1 LDLVTALEQLKPVN
15 MESPG
20 ETPKEKDQ
28 KKNRLISESE
38 ADLNDS
44 PADEVVT
51 DSAVDSADVQA
62 SVPEHEPQ
70 TTETFHSGAVHSDT
84 SLNEAIS
91 VDGSGAQSVDE
102 DEYSEHFQP
111 PADDF
116 YPAEAF
122 DDSAFSLETESE
134 SATQP
139 EHSPDSTQSEEPQGS
154 PFKSSLE
161 ALKSGEAPVVQTTD
175 MAQDVIPEPAVAPVP
190 DRPSLASRLASEQQ
204 VMSGRPETDQD
215 QAASVGEQGN
225 EATGDMPSESLPEL
239 APHTWWQWVE
249 RLSLAGLPM
258 AIAKNSALVS
268 IEGNLYRF
276 EIDPAQG
283 ALFNPG
289 QQSRIE
295 QALQERLPECRIEM
309 TLCPPSGET
318 PNQRRERLIAE
329 AHAAARQSIEQDGQ
343 VQNILGSFNATLVA
357 DTIRPVS

>member
-1 LDLVTALEQLKPVN
+1 MHL
-15 MESPG
+15 S
-20 ETPKEKDQ
+20 
-28 KKNRLISESE
+28 
-38 ADLNDS
+38 
-44 PADEVVT
+44 
-51 DSAVDSADVQA
+51 
-62 SVPEHEPQ
+62 
-70 TTETFHSGAVHSDT
+70 
-84 SLNEAIS
+84 
-91 VDGSGAQSVDE
+91 
-102 DEYSEHFQP
+102 
-111 PADDF
+111 
-116 YPAEAF
+116 
-122 DDSAFSLETESE
+122 
-134 SATQP
+134 
-139 EHSPDSTQSEEPQGS
+139 DSTHPEEPQDS

-161 ALKSGEAPVVQTTD
+161 ALNAGGTPVVQTTD
-175 MAQDVIPEPAVAPVP
+175 MAHEVIPEPVVAPVS
-190 DRPSLASRLASEQQ
+190 DRPSLASRMASEQQ
-204 VMSGRPETDQD
+204 VMSDRAETEQD
-215 QAASVGEQGN
+215 QAASVGEQRN
-225 EATGDMPSESLPEL
+225 EVADDMASENLPEL

-249 RLSLAGLPM
+249 RLTLAGLPM